1 MAVFWDK
8 KSAEL
13 GYPWGQ
19 YNYALRLFWGGGVVK
34 NAAEAANWFRKAADA
49 GIAEAQYMMG
59 VCCQGGFGGPANKEE
74 AIKWFQKAAD
84 QGHEQARKSLDK
96 LTKKKKWFF

>member
-1 MAVFWDK
+1 
-8 KSAEL
+8 
-13 GYPWGQ
+13 
-19 YNYALRLFWGGGVVK
+19 
-34 NAAEAANWFRKAADA
+34 
-49 GIAEAQYMMG
+49 MMG